1 MKAVLCTL
9 VVALAL
15 GGCDTVSNK
24 AVSYL
29 YSSTPALAVVDGVLY
44 QGTATVG
51 LDRTGTVQMASTQAP
66 VRVCSGNFRYTATTT
81 GVLQLHCA
89 GVPTSMA
96 FTAISDLKAYGWGG
110 SDARPATFT
119 FGMAPEDAAAYLR
132 LPPAPVAPAVPAAAV
147 PAQPAVSAVAA
158 PVS

>member
-1 MKAVLCTL
+1 VA
-9 VVALAL
+9 ALAL

-24 AVSYL
+24 AVSFL

-66 VRVCSGNFRYTATTT
+66 VRVCAGNFRYTATTT

-110 SDARPATFT
+110 SDASPATFT

-132 LPPAPVAPAVPAAAV
+132 LPPAAPVPAAPVPPAAAV
-147 PAQPAVSAVAA
+147 PAQPAASAVAT